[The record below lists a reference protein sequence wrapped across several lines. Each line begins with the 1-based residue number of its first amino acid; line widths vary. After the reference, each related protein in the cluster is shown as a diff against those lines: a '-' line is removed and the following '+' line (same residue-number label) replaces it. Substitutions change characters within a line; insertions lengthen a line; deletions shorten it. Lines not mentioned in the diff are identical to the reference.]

1 MNYTYRKEGKEWKGE
16 ESTAM
21 MKKVK
26 GTQMK
31 MMVSHTA
38 AIASP
43 RYTDTYLSRFPFDL
57 S

>member
-1 MNYTYRKEGKEWKGE
+1 MNYTYRKEGKGWKGE